1 MAWPSKKIKT
11 TCMSWK
17 SVCWQYYSICSRCWR
32 ATQIFP
38 TCWKK
43 LVSLPTITGQIES
56 AISSLLIVMFK
67 DLSERHFIDFFIWE
81 SMTCFYIT
89 LNNVYISLSL
99 TWDGIPEISM
109 LFYCTNCLLL
119 YFLLMMTVHS
129 LVSQLFLNFFV
140 VFLQGFYNFISHFWY
155 VIIRF
160 VISVIDWAKRMI
172 EILLTF
178 SFIIL

>member
-17 SVCWQYYSICSRCWR
+17 SVCWQYYSIGSRCWR

-89 LNNVYISLSL
+89 LNNFYISLLKNFNHFIFKVIISRL
-99 TWDGIPEISM
+99 GWYTWDFNVCSIVLIVC
-109 LFYCTNCLLL
+109 FYI
-119 YFLLMMTVHS
+119 
-129 LVSQLFLNFFV
+129 FF
-140 VFLQGFYNFISHFWY
+140 
-155 VIIRF
+155 
-160 VISVIDWAKRMI
+160 
-172 EILLTF
+172 
-178 SFIIL
+178 